1 MAEHITQQRETNS
14 EILREEKNILKEE
27 RNILRRI
34 NRETIIIAGVAVLLI
49 ALSAG
54 YVVWQNISSRVYID
68 KAELRAPQIELSSRN
83 GEVLR
88 EVMVNEGDMV
98 LAHTPVA
105 RVGDELI
112 KTEKDGLVIIAN
124 KAIGQSFSPGQTIV
138 TMIEP
143 KELRVIGRIEEN
155 KGLDKIMVDQRAVF
169 TFDALGSREFVGAV
183 DEISPASLETG
194 LSFSISDKRPTK
206 EFLVKVRFDASRYPE
221 LKQGMSAR
229 LWIYIK

>member
-1 MAEHITQQRETNS
+1 MAEHIIQQQETSS
-14 EILREEKNILKEE
+14 EILHEEKKIIEEE
-27 RNILRRI
+27 RNILRHI
-34 NRETIIIAGVAVLLI
+34 NRDTIIITGAVVLLI

-54 YVVWQNISSRVYID
+54 YAVWQNISSRVYID

-83 GEVLR
+83 GGVLR

-112 KTEKDGLVIIAN
+112 KTEKDGLVIITN
-124 KAIGQSFSPGQTIV
+124 KALGQLFAPGQAVV
-138 TMIEP
+138 TMIES
-143 KELRVIGRIEEN
+143 KELRVIGRIEED
-155 KGLDKIMVDQRAVF
+155 KGLDKIMVGQRAVF

-183 DEISPASLETG
+183 DEISPASLEAG

-206 EFLVKVRFDASRYPE
+206 EFLVKVLFDASRYPE
-221 LKQGMSAR
+221 LKNGMSAR